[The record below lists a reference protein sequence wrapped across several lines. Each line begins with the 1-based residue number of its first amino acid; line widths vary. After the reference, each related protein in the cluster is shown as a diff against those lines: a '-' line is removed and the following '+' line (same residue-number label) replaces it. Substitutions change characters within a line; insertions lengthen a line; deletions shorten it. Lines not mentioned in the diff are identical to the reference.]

1 MPTLYLIRGIP
12 GSGKSTLANN
22 FLITG
27 VVDMHFEA
35 DAYMIDD
42 VGDYKFNPTL
52 LLKCHKACQDST
64 FLALANDYD
73 VAVSNTST
81 TEKEVQVYQQIALQA
96 GAKFVSIIV
105 ENRHEGVNVHNVPE
119 DKITQMKNRFSIK
132 L

>member
-12 GSGKSTLANN
+12 GSGKSSIAENMIK
-22 FLITG
+22 FG
-27 VVDMHFEA
+27 MADFHFEA
-35 DAYMIDD
+35 DQFF
-42 VGDYKFNPTL
+42 VTDYGYEFAPGLIGQAHQHYQWKTEN
-52 LLKCHKACQDST
+52 
-64 FLALANDYD
+64 ALSDGYN

-81 TEKEVQVYQQIALQA
+81 TEKEVQVYQKIALQA

-119 DKITQMKNRFSIK
+119 DKITQMKNRFSVK